1 MNADNKEAPFI
12 RKLTIS
18 EKRCFIM
25 YVKVL
30 SAAVTG
36 IDGQIIEVEV
46 DLASGLP
53 QMTIVGLPDNAI
65 REATERVR
73 AAIRNSGFV
82 YPLGR
87 ITVNLAPADL
97 RKEGSAFDLAIAM
110 GILACSGQL
119 THAIFE
125 QCVVLGELSLDGQLK
140 PVTGVLS
147 MVHAAKKAGY
157 HRILLPHDNAEEAI
171 LIEGVQVVPINHLNC
186 LNPKS
191 DHFFNVINY
200 SYDLQNQGRT
210 NDLTPVSFSNDYSEV
225 RGQYYAKR
233 VLMVAAAGMHNIL
246 FVGPPGSGKTMLI
259 RRLPT
264 IMSPLDSDEAL
275 EVMKIY
281 SVAGRW
287 TDQSKLSRQRPFR
300 APHHT
305 ISYAGMLGGGTIP
318 KPGEVSMAHHGILF
332 LDEMPEFSRQV
343 LEVLRQPLEDR
354 FVLLSRA
361 RASLQYPTF
370 ITLAATMNPCPCG
383 YYGDQTDLDRCRCTQ
398 PMIRRYSTKI
408 SGPLLDR
415 IDLHIEVPRVNYK
428 DITDIT
434 TDAQH
439 SIYTSENMRNRV
451 MEAQILQK
459 KRYHGLGIRYNSE
472 LTGRM
477 LRMYCE
483 LSKEANQLL
492 HRSFEALGFS
502 VRTYDRILKIARTIA
517 DLEGTKAIGTTHIA
531 EAVQYRT
538 LDRAKL

>member
-1 MNADNKEAPFI
+1 
-12 RKLTIS
+12 
-18 EKRCFIM
+18 M
-25 YVKVL
+25 YVKIL

-46 DLASGLP
+46 DLANGLP

-73 AAIRNSGFV
+73 AAIKNSGFQ

-97 RKEGSAFDLAIAM
+97 RKEGSAFDLAIAI

-119 THAIFE
+119 TPTLFDS
-125 QCVVLGELSLDGQLK
+125 CVVLGELSLDGKLK

-147 MVHAAKKAGY
+147 MVHAARKAGY
-157 HRILLPHDNAEEAI
+157 QRILLPQHNATEARLIDGIEVIPIDNLSYLDHNSEHY
-171 LIEGVQVVPINHLNC
+171 INI
-186 LNPKS
+186 
-191 DHFFNVINY
+191 VNY
-200 SYDLQNQGRT
+200 KQRVES
-210 NDLTPVSFSNDYSEV
+210 VSFQDFTSLSYSNDFSDV
-225 RGQYYAKR
+225 RGQYHAKR

-287 TDQSKLSRQRPFR
+287 NDQSKITQERPFR

-332 LDEMPEFSRQV
+332 LDEMPEFTRQV

-354 FVLLSRA
+354 YVHLSRA
-361 RASLQYPTF
+361 KASLQYPTF
-370 ITLAATMNPCPCG
+370 FTLAATMNPCPCG
-383 YYGDQTDLDRCRCTQ
+383 YYGDQTDLERCQCT
-398 PMIRRYSTKI
+398 PLMIRRYRAKI

-415 IDLHIEVPRVNYK
+415 IDLHIDVPRVKYKEIIGEYIEEQHANYSSTYMR
-428 DITDIT
+428 DRVIQ
-434 TDAQH
+434 AQL
-439 SIYTSENMRNRV
+439 
-451 MEAQILQK
+451 LQRT
-459 KRYHGLGIRYNSE
+459 RYDGLGIRYNSE
-472 LTGRM
+472 LTGTM
-477 LRMYCE
+477 LRLYCA
-483 LSKEANQLL
+483 LSKESNNLL
-492 HRSFEALGFS
+492 RQSFEALGFS
-502 VRTYDRILKIARTIA
+502 VRSYDRILKIARTIA
-517 DLEGTKAIGTTHIA
+517 DLEGLEAIETAHIA
-531 EAVQYRT
+531 EAIQYRT
-538 LDRAKL
+538 MDRST

>member
-1 MNADNKEAPFI
+1 
-12 RKLTIS
+12 
-18 EKRCFIM
+18 M
-25 YVKVL
+25 YVKIL

-73 AAIRNSGFV
+73 AAIRNCGFQ

-97 RKEGSAFDLAIAM
+97 RKEGSAFDLAIAI

-119 THAIFE
+119 AHNVFDN
-125 QCVVLGELSLDGQLK
+125 CVVLGELSLDGKLK

-147 MVHAAKKAGY
+147 MVHAARKLGY
-157 HRILLPHDNAEEAI
+157 RRILLPHYNASEAR
-171 LIEGVQVVPINHLNC
+171 LIDGIEVIPIDQLSCLDRNSEHFINLTNYKPHLDIC
-186 LNPKS
+186 SGSLVS
-191 DHFFNVINY
+191 SQSSF
-200 SYDLQNQGRT
+200 T
-210 NDLTPVSFSNDYSEV
+210 NDFSDV
-225 RGQYYAKR
+225 RGQYHAKR
-233 VLMVAAAGMHNIL
+233 VLMIAAAGMHNIL
-246 FVGPPGSGKTMLI
+246 FIGPPGSGKTMLI

-264 IMSPLDSDEAL
+264 IMSPLESDEAL

-287 TDQSKLSRQRPFR
+287 NDQSKISCERPFR

-332 LDEMPEFSRQV
+332 LDEMPEFTRQV

-354 FVLLSRA
+354 YVLLSRA

-370 ITLAATMNPCPCG
+370 FTLAATMNPCPCG
-383 YYGDQTDLDRCRCTQ
+383 YQGDQTDLERCRCT
-398 PMIRRYSTKI
+398 PLMIRRYRAKI

-415 IDLHIEVPRVNYK
+415 IDLHIEVPRVQYK
-428 DITDIT
+428 DITGAS
-434 TDAQH
+434 TDDLHAA
-439 SIYTSENMRNRV
+439 YTSDQMRDRV
-451 MEAQILQK
+451 ISAQSLQRS
-459 KRYHGLGIRYNSE
+459 RYDGLGVRYNSE

-477 LRMYCE
+477 LRLYCA
-483 LSKEANQLL
+483 LSKEANHLL
-492 HRSFEALGFS
+492 HQSFEALGFS

-517 DLEGTKAIGTTHIA
+517 DLEGLEAIETAHIA
-531 EAVQYRT
+531 EAIQYRT
-538 LDRAKL
+538 LDRSV

>member
-1 MNADNKEAPFI
+1 
-12 RKLTIS
+12 
-18 EKRCFIM
+18 M
-25 YVKVL
+25 YVKIL

-73 AAIRNSGFV
+73 AAIKNCEYQ

-97 RKEGSAFDLAIAM
+97 RKEGSAFDLAIAI

-119 THAIFE
+119 AHTVFDN
-125 QCVVLGELSLDGQLK
+125 CVVLGELSLDGKLK
-140 PVTGVLS
+140 PVNGVLS
-147 MVHAAKKAGY
+147 MVHAAKKAGFQ
-157 HRILLPHDNAEEAI
+157 RILLPHHNASEAQ
-171 LIEGVQVVPINHLNC
+171 LIDGIEVIPIDHLSC
-186 LNPKS
+186 LDRNSEHFINIVNYTPRLYYDTTSS
-191 DHFFNVINY
+191 DSSQP
-200 SYDLQNQGRT
+200 SY
-210 NDLTPVSFSNDYSEV
+210 SNDFIDV
-225 RGQYYAKR
+225 RGQYHAKR
-233 VLMVAAAGMHNIL
+233 VLMIAAAGMHNIL
-246 FVGPPGSGKTMLI
+246 FIGPPGSGKTMLI

-264 IMSPLDSDEAL
+264 IMSPLESDEAL

-287 TDQSKLSRQRPFR
+287 SDQSKLSCERPFR

-332 LDEMPEFSRQV
+332 LDEMPEFTRQV

-370 ITLAATMNPCPCG
+370 FTLAATMNPCPCG
-383 YYGDQTDLDRCRCTQ
+383 YYGDQTDLERCRCT
-398 PMIRRYSTKI
+398 PLMIRRYRSKI

-415 IDLHIEVPRVNYK
+415 IDLHIEVPRVKYK
-428 DITDIT
+428 DITGASSED
-434 TDAQH
+434 QH
-439 SIYTSENMRNRV
+439 SIYTSDYMRNRV
-451 MEAQILQK
+451 ISAQSLQRI
-459 KRYHGLGIRYNSE
+459 RYDGLGIRYNSE

-477 LRMYCE
+477 LRLYCG
-483 LSKEANQLL
+483 LSKEANSLL
-492 HRSFEALGFS
+492 HRSFEAMGFS

-517 DLEGTKAIGTTHIA
+517 DLEGLEAIETTHIA
-531 EAVQYRT
+531 EAIQYRT
-538 LDRAKL
+538 LDRTV

>member
-1 MNADNKEAPFI
+1 
-12 RKLTIS
+12 
-18 EKRCFIM
+18 M
-25 YVKVL
+25 YVKIL
-30 SAAVTG
+30 SATVTG

-73 AAIRNSGFV
+73 AAIKNSGYQ

-97 RKEGSAFDLAIAM
+97 RKEGSAFDLAIAI

-119 THAIFE
+119 AHNVFNN
-125 QCVVLGELSLDGQLK
+125 CVVLGELSLDGKLK
-140 PVTGVLS
+140 SVTGVLS
-147 MVHAAKKAGY
+147 MVHVARKAGY
-157 HRILLPHDNAEEAI
+157 QRILLPLSNAFEAR
-171 LIEGVQVVPINHLNC
+171 LIDGIGVVPIEKLSHLDVN
-186 LNPKS
+186 S
-191 DHFFNVINY
+191 DDFIDVVNY
-200 SYDLQNQGRT
+200 KQHLSPAELSSLSDLSP
-210 NDLTPVSFSNDYSEV
+210 LTFSCDFSDV
-225 RGQYYAKR
+225 RGQYHAKR
-233 VLMVAAAGMHNIL
+233 VLMVAAAGMHNIM

-264 IMSPLDSDEAL
+264 IMSPLASDEAL
-275 EVMKIY
+275 EVMKVY

-287 TDQSKLSRQRPFR
+287 NDQTKLLRERPFR

-332 LDEMPEFSRQV
+332 LDEMPEFTRQV

-354 FVLLSRA
+354 YVLLSRA

-370 ITLAATMNPCPCG
+370 FTLAATMNPCPCG
-383 YYGDQTDLDRCRCTQ
+383 YYGDQTDLERCQCT
-398 PMIRRYSTKI
+398 PLMIRRYRARI

-415 IDLHIEVPRVNYK
+415 IDLHIEVPRVKYTV
-428 DITDIT
+428 ITGES
-434 TDAQH
+434 TDDQQA
-439 SIYTSENMRNRV
+439 IYTSDYMRNRV
-451 MEAQILQK
+451 ITAQMLQK
-459 KRYHGLGIRYNSE
+459 IRYEGLGIRYNSE

-477 LRMYCE
+477 LRLYCG
-483 LSKEANQLL
+483 LSKEANHLL
-492 HRSFEALGFS
+492 HRSFDAMGFS

-517 DLEGTKAIGTTHIA
+517 DLEGLTSIETPHIA
-531 EAVQYRT
+531 EAIQYRT
-538 LDRAKL
+538 LDRSI

>member
-1 MNADNKEAPFI
+1 
-12 RKLTIS
+12 
-18 EKRCFIM
+18 M
-25 YVKVL
+25 YVKIL

-73 AAIRNSGFV
+73 AAIKNSGYQ

-97 RKEGSAFDLAIAM
+97 RKEGSAFDLAIAI

-119 THAIFE
+119 TPTLFDN
-125 QCVVLGELSLDGQLK
+125 CVVLGELSLDGKLK

-147 MVHAAKKAGY
+147 MVHAARKAGY
-157 HRILLPHDNAEEAI
+157 QRILLPQHNASEAR
-171 LIEGVQVVPINHLNC
+171 LIDGIEVIPIDHLSY
-186 LNPKS
+186 L
-191 DHFFNVINY
+191 DHTSEQHINIINY
-200 SYDLQNQGRT
+200 KQRVEDNFPPDSSPLSY
-210 NDLTPVSFSNDYSEV
+210 SNDFSDV
-225 RGQYYAKR
+225 RGQYHAKR

-264 IMSPLDSDEAL
+264 IMSPLESDEAL

-287 TDQSKLSRQRPFR
+287 SDQSKFTHERPFR

-318 KPGEVSMAHHGILF
+318 RPGEVSMAHHGILF
-332 LDEMPEFSRQV
+332 LDEMPEFTRQV

-354 FVLLSRA
+354 YVLLSRA

-370 ITLAATMNPCPCG
+370 FTLAATMNPCPCG
-383 YYGDQTDLDRCRCTQ
+383 YYGDQTDLERCQCT
-398 PMIRRYSTKI
+398 PLMIRRYRAKI

-415 IDLHIEVPRVNYK
+415 IDLHIDVPRVKYKEIIGECMDEQHANYSSGYMQ
-428 DITDIT
+428 DRVIQ
-434 TDAQH
+434 AQL
-439 SIYTSENMRNRV
+439 
-451 MEAQILQK
+451 LQRT
-459 KRYHGLGIRYNSE
+459 RYDGLGIRYNSE
-472 LTGRM
+472 LTGTM
-477 LRMYCE
+477 LRSYCA
-483 LSKEANQLL
+483 LSKEANNLL
-492 HRSFEALGFS
+492 RQSFEALGFS
-502 VRTYDRILKIARTIA
+502 VRSYDRILKIARTIA
-517 DLEGTKAIGTTHIA
+517 DLEGLDAIETAHIA
-531 EAVQYRT
+531 EAIQYRT
-538 LDRAKL
+538 LDRSI